1 VSLPLPVPVLAD
13 AGELVLAG
21 GPAIGPVS
29 AVGDSVGNAL
39 RVKPQPKAFSPI
51 STGNG
56 NGLAGSGGSG
66 PAKPLIDGDAP
77 VLSGTGSS
85 LNIAIVGLNPADRL
99 EGALPAGA
107 LPGQFS
113 RAPELGPPTGGGG
126 TTGVRIPGLAVGGG
140 AGNTP
145 GAPAEKS
152 NATGGA
158 VAANPPVYLERV
170 LPVRPATLSA
180 PLRPSART
188 IPRAV
193 EARFQARVVYTLVVP
208 ISDFPGYTGDWV
220 LWFAE
225 RDSEADA
232 APPMRAPMPVKK
244 VEPVNHSWPTG
255 EGSVESRLQLA
266 AIIRKDGRLEA
277 VSVVRGSAP
286 GVEKMAME
294 DLRYWQFSPASRNGV
309 MVDVDVVIEIPLRI
323 DSRLARQ

>member
-1 VSLPLPVPVLAD
+1 
-13 AGELVLAG
+13 
-21 GPAIGPVS
+21 
-29 AVGDSVGNAL
+29 
-39 RVKPQPKAFSPI
+39 
-51 STGNG
+51 
-56 NGLAGSGGSG
+56 
-66 PAKPLIDGDAP
+66 
-77 VLSGTGSS
+77 
-85 LNIAIVGLNPADRL
+85 
-99 EGALPAGA
+99 
-107 LPGQFS
+107 
-113 RAPELGPPTGGGG
+113 
-126 TTGVRIPGLAVGGG
+126 
-140 AGNTP
+140 
-145 GAPAEKS
+145 
-152 NATGGA
+152 
-158 VAANPPVYLERV
+158 
-170 LPVRPATLSA
+170 
-180 PLRPSART
+180 
-188 IPRAV
+188 V